1 MNSILDK
8 LKKSLKKTSDN
19 LTNSLKNIFF
29 IFTKID
35 DEFFDKLEETLIL
48 NDVSV
53 STANEI
59 KNELKSKVKLDKLES
74 QEEIINMLK
83 KIIENILI
91 ESNEQSSSCLD
102 KNPVLILAV
111 GVNGSGKTTTLG
123 KMAFNMAKSGK
134 KVLLAAADTF
144 RAAAAEQ
151 LKIWS
156 VRAGCDIVSKP
167 EGSDPGSVVFEA
179 IDKLKLDNFDVILCD
194 TAGRLHNK
202 SDLMAELS
210 KIERIIEKKLPNQNK
225 EFFLVLD
232 ATVGQNMVSQVQ
244 EFLKILKITGITI
257 TKLDGTARGG
267 AIITVRNKFKIPLR
281 YIGIGEF
288 PEDLKEFNA
297 KDFVEA
303 LFSGI

>member
-1 MNSILDK
+1 LNSILDK